1 MEVQALCSLISFI
14 FYHTDRVNVFNLCK
28 TSSTKKASAPK
39 LFELCGSLGFVCNLF
54 CFLLKKYI
62 HNQNIWKMLTKNI
75 QIVMYSCEFKFGNT
89 FLIRNVETSS
99 MFIKTAFF
107 IPELL
112 LNYNRGWWGEGGN

>member
-54 CFLLKKYI
+54 GFLLKKYSQSKYLE
-62 HNQNIWKMLTKNI
+62 NVDQKYPNCY
-75 QIVMYSCEFKFGNT
+75 V
-89 FLIRNVETSS
+89 FL
-99 MFIKTAFF
+99 
-107 IPELL
+107 
-112 LNYNRGWWGEGGN
+112 